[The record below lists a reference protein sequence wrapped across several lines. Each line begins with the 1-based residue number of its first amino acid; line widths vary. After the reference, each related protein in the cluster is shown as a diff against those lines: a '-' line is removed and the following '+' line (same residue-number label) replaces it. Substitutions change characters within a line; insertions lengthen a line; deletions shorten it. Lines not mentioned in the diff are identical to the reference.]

1 MPDLSLL
8 DDNLFRVQTREHTV
22 RMTLPEILRA
32 LTRDDILSFDALQEH
47 QEQAWY
53 SFLVQLA
60 AMAVVRANDG
70 TIPETAEEWRGALL
84 NLADGNEN
92 AWCLVVPDLQE
103 PAFLQPPVPEGSLD
117 DANFKSDIPS
127 PSNLDVLVTSKN
139 HDVKQRRISHPHPE
153 HWIYALVTLQTME
166 GYMGRG
172 NYGIVRGV
180 NSGYGSKPFL
190 GLSPELSFGARFQRD
205 LDVLIDQHDDLTT
218 LYDIEDGHTLIWTVP
233 WNGEKSSALPLRK
246 CDPYFIEVCR
256 RIRFTEEG
264 GDIVCWR
271 ATSKGQRID
280 APSSLNG
287 RTEDPWTPVDSEE
300 EKSLTLSGEGFTYEK
315 LQEIVFGKYVR
326 PASLQRHN
334 GDDGAMYL
342 TARAMVRGQGKTEGL
357 HHRIIPIPEEVY
369 GLFPDKEAMD
379 ELADRAKQRVKLV
392 SKVESNV
399 LRPAV
404 AALLSAGEDEDV
416 DWEQVQPWIDAFD
429 DTVDDHFFDY
439 LWASVEAEDEAEAEH
454 EWEAFLRNEA
464 EQQFD
469 EAQDSVPLPN
479 IRRWEALS
487 AARSVF
493 HSRIDDV
500 LDGAS
505 STAPTA

>member
-1 MPDLSLL
+1 MSDLSLL
-8 DDNLFRVQTREHTV
+8 NDELFRVQTRDHMAQ
-22 RMTLPEILRA
+22 MTLPAILRA
-32 LTRDDILSFDALQEH
+32 LSRDVILSFNALQPH

-60 AMAVVRANDG
+60 AMTVVRANDG
-70 TIPETAEEWRGALL
+70 TTPDTAEEWRGALL
-84 NLADGNEN
+84 SLTDGNEN
-92 AWCLVVPDLQE
+92 AWRLVVPDVEKE

-139 HDVKQRRISHPHPE
+139 HDVKQRRISYPE
-153 HWIYALVTLQTME
+153 PAHWIYALVTLQTME

-172 NYGIVRGV
+172 NYGIVRI
-180 NSGYGSKPFL
+180 NSGYGSRPFL
-190 GLSPELSFGARFQRD
+190 GLSPELSFGARFCRD
-205 LDVLIDQHDDLTT
+205 LDVLINQHDDLTT
-218 LYDIEDGHTLIWTVP
+218 LYDVEDGHTLIWTVP

-246 CDPYFIEVCR
+246 CDPYFIEACR
-256 RIRFTEEG
+256 RIRFIEEG

-287 RTEDPWTPVDSEE
+287 RTEDPWTPIDSEG

-326 PASLQRHN
+326 PASLERQN

-357 HHRIIPIPEEVY
+357 HHRIIPIPEKVY

-404 AALLSAGEDEDV
+404 AALLSAGKDEDV

-429 DTVDDHFFDY
+429 DAVDDHFFDY
-439 LWASVEAEDEAEAEH
+439 LWASVEAEDEAEAEDK
-454 EWEAFLRNEA
+454 WEAFLRDEA

-469 EAQDSVPLPN
+469 EAQDSVPLPD

-500 LDGAS
+500 LG
-505 STAPTA
+505 STANAPAA

>member
-8 DDNLFRVQTREHTV
+8 DDYLFRVQTREHTV

-32 LTRDDILSFDALQEH
+32 LTRDDIFSFDALQEH

-60 AMAVVRANDG
+60 AMAVVRANEG
-70 TIPETAEEWRGALL
+70 TIPETVEEWRGALL
-84 NLADGNEN
+84 NLAGDSEN
-92 AWCLVVPDLQE
+92 AWRLVVSDVEE
-103 PAFLQPPVPEGSLD
+103 PAFLQSPVPEGSLD
-117 DANFKSDIPS
+117 DANYKNDVPS

-139 HDVKQRRISHPHPE
+139 HDVKQQRITHSKPE

-172 NYGIVRGV
+172 NYGIVRI
-180 NSGYGSKPFL
+180 NSGYGSRPFL
-190 GLSPELSFGARFQRD
+190 GLSPELSFGARFFRD
-205 LDVLIDQHDDLTT
+205 LSVLVDQHDDLTT
-218 LYDIEDGHTLIWTVP
+218 LYDVQDGYTLTWTVP
-233 WNGEKSSALPLRK
+233 WNGQEPIPIRR

-256 RIRFTEEG
+256 RIRFMREEG
-264 GDIVCWR
+264 EIVCWR

-280 APSSLNG
+280 TPSSLNG

-326 PASLQRHN
+326 PASLQPH
-334 GDDGAMYL
+334 DDDDSAMYL

-357 HHRIIPIPEEVY
+357 HHRIVPIPEEVSE
-369 GLFPDKEAMD
+369 LLSDESAMKA
-379 ELADRAKQRVKLV
+379 LAERAKARVEKAAM
-392 SKVESNV
+392 VESNV

-404 AALLSAGEDEDV
+404 AALLSAGTDEDV

-429 DTVDDHFFDY
+429 DAVDDHFFDY

-454 EWEAFLRNEA
+454 EWEAFLRTEA

-469 EAQDSVPLPN
+469 EAQDSVPLPD

-493 HSRIDDV
+493 HARIDNV

>member
-1 MPDLSLL
+1 
-8 DDNLFRVQTREHTV
+8 
-22 RMTLPEILRA
+22 MTLPAILHA
-32 LTRDDILSFDALQEH
+32 LTQDDIVSFDALQSH

-60 AMAVVRANDG
+60 AMAVARAHEQ
-70 TIPETAEEWRGALL
+70 TLPATEAEWREALL
-84 NLADGNEN
+84 VLADNNEN
-92 AWCLVVPDLQE
+92 AWCLVVSDVEE

-117 DANFKSDIPS
+117 DANFKNDVPS

-139 HDVKQRRISHPHPE
+139 HDVKQQRIAHPRPE

-166 GYMGRG
+166 GYMGYG
-172 NYGIVRGV
+172 NYGIVRI
-180 NSGYGSKPFL
+180 NSGYGSRPFL
-190 GLSPELSFGARFQRD
+190 GLSPKLSFGARFKRD
-205 LDVLIDQHDDLTT
+205 LDVLTDQHDDLTT
-218 LYDIEDGHTLIWTVP
+218 LYDVDGGHTLIWMVP
-233 WNGEKSSALPLRK
+233 WDGEKSSAVPLRK

-256 RIRFTEEG
+256 RIRFTENL
-264 GDIVCWR
+264 ICWR
-271 ATSKGQRID
+271 ATTKGQRVD

-287 RTEDPWTPVDSEE
+287 RTQDPWTPVDSEE
-300 EKSLTLSGEGFTYEK
+300 EKSLTLSGSGFTYEK

-326 PASLQRHN
+326 PASLQRHQV
-334 GDDGAMYL
+334 DDGAMFL

-357 HHRIIPIPEEVY
+357 HHRILPIPEEVY
-369 GLFPDKEAMD
+369 GLFSDKGAMD
-379 ELADRAKQRVKLV
+379 ELADRAEQRVKLV

-404 AALLSAGEDEDV
+404 AALLSAGKDEDV

-439 LWASVEAEDEAEAEH
+439 LWESVQTEDEKEAEREWKVFLREEAE
-454 EWEAFLRNEA
+454 R
-464 EQQFD
+464 QFKD
-469 EAQDSVPLPN
+469 AQERVPLPD

-500 LDGAS
+500 LGTVTAD
-505 STAPTA
+505 APTT